1 MDERDPIAATL
12 NRPWERTASPLLT
25 ITQPMTQPMSPTEGD
40 ALLEPSGLS
49 LADTATDA
57 LDQAEQWIEQYPWPT
72 VLIGFG
78 IGLLLARRT
87 WS

>member
-12 NRPWERTASPLLT
+12 NRPWERAASASVTVIQPLPPSEEDSIL
-25 ITQPMTQPMSPTEGD
+25 
-40 ALLEPSGLS
+40 APSGRS
-49 LADTATDA
+49 LADTATEA
-57 LDQAEQWIEQYPWPT
+57 LDHVEQWIEQYPWPT

>member
-1 MDERDPIAATL
+1 MDERDPMTATL
-12 NRPWERTASPLLT
+12 NRPWERTASASVT
-25 ITQPMTQPMSPTEGD
+25 VIQQMSPSDED
-40 ALLEPSGLS
+40 LPSGSSLS
-49 LADTATDA
+49 DTATEA
-57 LDQAEQWIEQYPWPT
+57 LDQVEQWIEQYPWPT

>member
-12 NRPWERTASPLLT
+12 NRPWERTASASVT
-25 ITQPMTQPMSPTEGD
+25 VIQPVSPGED
-40 ALLEPSGLS
+40 DFVLAPSGQS
-49 LADTATDA
+49 MRDTATDA
-57 LDQAEQWIEQYPWPT
+57 LDQVEQWIEQYPWPT